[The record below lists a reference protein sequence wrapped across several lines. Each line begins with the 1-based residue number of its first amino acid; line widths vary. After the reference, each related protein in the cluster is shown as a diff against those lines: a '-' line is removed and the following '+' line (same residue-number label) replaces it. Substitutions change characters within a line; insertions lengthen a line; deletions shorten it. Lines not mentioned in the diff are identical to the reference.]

1 MKVNGF
7 EIGKSYF
14 IIAEIGNNHE
24 GDFETAKMLVEKAAE
39 AGVNAVK
46 FQTLWAEKLVAR
58 SEEQRLFQ
66 LKKFELSNDQYRRLA
81 ALSKSKG
88 LIFISTPFDFES
100 ADMLDDLV
108 PVFKIASGD
117 LTNYPM
123 IEHIAKKDKPIFL
136 STGMGT
142 DEEITGA
149 LQTIK
154 LVSSRPLKEKVVL
167 LHCVSSYPTPIDQ
180 ANLLSIPYL
189 RERFNVLTGYSD
201 HTLGALACQ
210 TAVALGACV
219 IEKHF
224 TYRKQDQ
231 VFRDHQLSLEPG
243 EMAELVKSIRQIEK
257 SLGQPLK
264 SVMDCERT
272 NREPMRRSV
281 AARRAL
287 RAGEIIARESI
298 TFLRPANGI
307 PAQNWPSVVGRRA
320 LRDIPEGTILR
331 EEDLQ

>member
-1 MKVNGF
+1 MRINGF
-7 EIGKSYF
+7 EIGKSCF

-24 GDFETAKMLVEKAAE
+24 GDFETAKMLVEQAAE

-46 FQTLWAEKLVAR
+46 FQTLRAEKLVAR
-58 SEEQRLFQ
+58 SEEQRFLQ
-66 LKKFELSNDQYRRLA
+66 LIKFELSNDQYRELA

-100 ADMLDDLV
+100 ADMLDELV

-117 LTNYPM
+117 LTNHAL
-123 IEHIAKKDKPIFL
+123 IDHVARKDKPVFL

-142 DEEITGA
+142 DEEIAEA
-149 LQTIK
+149 LETIK
-154 LVSSRPLKEKVVL
+154 SASTIPLKEKVVL
-167 LHCVSSYPTPIDQ
+167 LHCISSYPTPIDQ

-224 TYRKQDQ
+224 TYRKKDQ
-231 VFRDHQLSLEPG
+231 VFRDHHLSLEPG
-243 EMAELVKSIRQIEK
+243 EMAELVENIRQIEK

-264 SVMDCERT
+264 GVMDCERA
-272 NREPMRRSV
+272 NQEPMRRSV

-287 RAGEIIARESI
+287 RAGEIITRESI

-307 PAQNWPSVVGRRA
+307 PARHWLSVIGRRV
-320 LRDIPEGTILR
+320 LRDIQEGMILR